1 MGAFSNRMLL
11 LWIFEFLLLCLP
23 TSNCYPIEEPTK
35 FLLSTEGLNVENI
48 QKPSKLEQ
56 AQTIAAK
63 NIASVITAK
72 SELLDQG
79 RKSLE
84 SFRYPSDIFTNTPK
98 IRETVHLENESEQ
111 SLTEKTISLPFN
123 DLLVNFFMPTSLLDR
138 IKEEEKYG
146 NTGNNLAGI
155 GKALINGY
163 ENFSNFL
170 NSALS
175 STQNFKKAV
184 GENISETLDQIGGK
198 LIGLQ

>member
-1 MGAFSNRMLL
+1 KRKQ
-11 LWIFEFLLLCLP
+11 
-23 TSNCYPIEEPTK
+23 K
-35 FLLSTEGLNVENI
+35 FDSF
-48 QKPSKLEQ
+48 
-56 AQTIAAK
+56 QTIAAK
-63 NIASVITAK
+63 NVASVITAK

-123 DLLVNFFMPTSLLDR
+123 DLFVNFFMPTPLLDR

-146 NTGNNLAGI
+146 NTGNKLTGI

-163 ENFSNFL
+163 ENFSNFV

-198 LIGLQ
+198 LVGLQ